1 MKDFLLGHGIL
12 RVETTLFEIFVPLCS
27 LHTAQHGGE
36 VPRKGSLINDHH
48 KVGNFPSHGWNATRL
63 SKLDFLTELTA
74 DKCWRTCTFWKSL
87 PWQWKCLNIIKTP
100 LKKQLNSGKLQQS
113 AYWLQFPKATIQ
125 LQFFLLLV
133 IFKEIM
139 SLNPQNKRWMI
150 LIQGLTK

>member
-1 MKDFLLGHGIL
+1 MYFLKITAMA
-12 RVETTLFEIFVPLCS
+12 VEMLKHNKNTPEKTV
-27 LHTAQHGGE
+27 
-36 VPRKGSLINDHH
+36 
-48 KVGNFPSHGWNATRL
+48 
-63 SKLDFLTELTA
+63 EL
-74 DKCWRTCTFWKSL
+74 W
-87 PWQWKCLNIIKTP
+87 
-100 LKKQLNSGKLQQS
+100 KLQQS